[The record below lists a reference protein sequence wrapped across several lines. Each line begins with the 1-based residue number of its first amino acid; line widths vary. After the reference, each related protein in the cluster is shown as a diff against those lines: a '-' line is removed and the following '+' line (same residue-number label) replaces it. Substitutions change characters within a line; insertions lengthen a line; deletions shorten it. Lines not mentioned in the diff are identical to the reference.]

1 MGARLKLVPD
11 PIARRVESG
20 EKLRLQHRVGRHR
33 DLDDQNRR
41 LMAALEEEVRSGTT
55 ERLGLSYDL
64 VRSMKR

>member
-11 PIARRVESG
+11 LIARRVESG
-20 EKLRLQHRVGRHR
+20 EKLRLQHRGGRHR

-55 ERLGLSYDL
+55 ER
-64 VRSMKR
+64 